1 MIKSLL
7 YMAPIA
13 LVGLVA
19 TEASAAPAAWSGSV
33 GRNITATVPE
43 GTGAPPVIV
52 CQRGAEAVAGL
63 AAVVVS
69 EAVALVVFP
78 EAVAAVRA
86 AVAAVPGPVPA
97 EATSVAPM

>member
-1 MIKSLL
+1 MTKSLL

-19 TEASAAPAAWSGSV
+19 TEACAAPAAWNGSV

-63 AAVVVS
+63 AAVVV
-69 EAVALVVFP
+69 FP

-97 EATSVAPM
+97 EATSVAPT

>member
-7 YMAPIA
+7 HMTAIA

-19 TEASAAPAAWSGSV
+19 TEASAAPVAWSGSMDP
-33 GRNITATVPE
+33 NITATVPE
-43 GTGAPPVIV
+43 GAGVPLVIV
-52 CQRGAEAVAGL
+52 CQRGAEAVAVL

-69 EAVALVVFP
+69 EAVA
-78 EAVAAVRA
+78 AAVIA